1 MKVEINLNLD
11 EFKNLLVNCDEFR
24 QLLATGIEEPATETV
39 ESVGGVKGDEPSAT
53 KQEPESTVTMET
65 VRAKLATLAQGGKQA
80 EVKALIAKFGAKKLT
95 DIAVA
100 KYPELLAA
108 AEGL

>member
-1 MKVEINLNLD
+1 VKVEINLNLD

-53 KQEPESTVTMET
+53 KQERKHSHHGDSP
-65 VRAKLATLAQGGKQA
+65 GKASGINANWQ
-80 EVKALIAKFGAKKLT
+80 T
-95 DIAVA
+95 S
-100 KYPELLAA
+100 
-108 AEGL
+108 

>member
-39 ESVGGVKGDEPSAT
+39 ESVGGVKVMSLRLQS
-53 KQEPESTVTMET
+53 KNL
-65 VRAKLATLAQGGKQA
+65 KAQSPWKSQA
-80 EVKALIAKFGAKKLT
+80 SLRH
-95 DIAVA
+95 
-100 KYPELLAA
+100 
-108 AEGL
+108 